1 MSRRRR
7 SAAAGVVL
15 AAALCAGT
23 LAPVETDAAWVDAEV
38 GTSSSLAAGVVA
50 PAAGLRCT
58 GSGLLQPV
66 TYTWNAPTAGLPV
79 AGYRWTLTGGLTG
92 NGTLG
97 ASATSV
103 TLFSSGLLVLGS
115 GTFSLYAVGPGGW
128 ESTRVTGTVTVLSLL
143 LGVTSSCSV
152 P

>member
-1 MSRRRR
+1 MR
-7 SAAAGVVL
+7 S
-15 AAALCAGT
+15 
-23 LAPVETDAAWVDAEV
+23 
-38 GTSSSLAAGVVA
+38 
-50 PAAGLRCT
+50 RCT
-58 GSGLLQPV
+58 SQAEAARTPC
-66 TYTWNAPTAGLPV
+66 TWNAPTAGLPV